1 MTPRM
6 VVGIFVIAVE
16 NTPTDRAA
24 GQQQLDEML
33 QKHPRRPPPPPPR
46 PPPPPGRPPRRA
58 APPPPPL
65 PAMSLGACRCCCRG
79 GTLANGWR
87 RPGPQPPEGEFR
99 HRSLV
104 PDEMVRE
111 VSEDGWGK
119 ASGGGVGGR
128 RQAPMAVRLVP
139 SVVGSGVRVATR
151 QWSLVAPVSD
161 WGHRRA
167 FSRSCRWRVSWG
179 RGSA

>member
-33 QKHPRRPPPPPPR
+33 QKHRPRR
-46 PPPPPGRPPRRA
+46 
-58 APPPPPL
+58 PPPPL

-111 VSEDGWGK
+111 VSEDGWG
-119 ASGGGVGGR
+119 GR
-128 RQAPMAVRLVP
+128 RQDPMAVRLVP
-139 SVVGSGVRVATR
+139 FGVGSLRISFPRRCAKGAPPMELGGTGLGLQSSASVQPVL
-151 QWSLVAPVSD
+151 SLESGFGA
-161 WGHRRA
+161 GE
-167 FSRSCRWRVSWG
+167 G
-179 RGSA
+179 

>member
-33 QKHPRRPPPPPPR
+33 QKHRPRR
-46 PPPPPGRPPRRA
+46 
-58 APPPPPL
+58 PPPPL

-111 VSEDGWGK
+111 VSEDGWG
-119 ASGGGVGGR
+119 GR
-128 RQAPMAVRLVP
+128 RQDPMAVRLVP
-139 SVVGSGVRVATR
+139 PGVGSGVRVATR
-151 QWSLVAPVSD
+151 QWSLGAPVSD
-161 WGHRRA
+161 WGYRGRFRRA
-167 FSRSCRWRVSWG
+167 CG
-179 RGSA
+179 PGGGLG